1 MVVEEMGIRRVIR
14 KEGGRRRKKLKL
26 ESEFGVRGGKIGE
39 VGFLRQEVQV
49 RVVSIFYY
57 HCQT

>member
-39 VGFLRQEVQV
+39 VGFLRQEEDQV
-49 RVVSIFYY
+49 RVVSLFLMI
-57 HCQT
+57 

>member
-1 MVVEEMGIRRVIR
+1 MGIRRVIR

-39 VGFLRQEVQV
+39 VGFLRQEEDQV
-49 RVVSIFYY
+49 RVVSLFLMI
-57 HCQT
+57 